1 MKKII
6 IDHNILF
13 AAIYTKDSRTR
24 TKIFDSQF
32 LFYTPNYLIVELFRH
47 RDRIVKKSKA
57 SEEDVLSYLNA
68 VLQKIHFFNEELIS
82 TENFISAFHLCKN
95 IDENDTT
102 YIALSLELNA
112 EFWTRDEV
120 LKEGLRSKGFDSF
133 FNENIV

>member
-1 MKKII
+1 MKKVV

-24 TKIFDSQF
+24 TKIFDSPYQ
-32 LFYTPNYLIVELFRH
+32 FYTPNYLITELFKH
-47 RDRIVKKSKA
+47 RNRIVQKSKA

-82 TENFISAFHLCKN
+82 TENFITAYHLCKN

-102 YIALSLELNA
+102 YVALSLELEA
-112 EFWTRDEV
+112 EFWTQDNI
-120 LKEGLRSKGFDSF
+120 LKDGLRNKGFNNF
-133 FNENIV
+133 FEENIL